1 MALSTRLHLRFA
13 VATAVVIATVGGA
26 LLWYVRGNETQ
37 HAERDVAAKARFVE
51 RSVLRGELTTAD
63 LTSRAHGA
71 RLAQLDRLF
80 RTRVLVDGGLRVKLY
95 GAPDGLVTYSN
106 THALIGTKTDNIDEF
121 RKVLGGRTVR
131 DVSYLNHEGGAGKN
145 VKALEVYV
153 PLYIQGDGQAHGVLE
168 IYESYA
174 PVTATV
180 RSFIVPFA
188 GLLVL
193 ALLGI
198 WTALFPLVRSMA
210 RSLERSRL
218 ERNAAERS
226 LEETS
231 EQLRQSQKMDA
242 IGRLAGGVAHDFNN
256 LLLAING
263 YAEFLSDSLTDVRL
277 KGFATEIQSA
287 GERAAALSQQLLAF
301 CRRQVLAPRIL
312 NLNDAVGE
320 IELMVRRL
328 IGAGITVDV
337 DCDPHLRNVE
347 ADPSQ
352 IGQVLLNLAVNA
364 RDAMGGAGTLTVTTR
379 NDGDHVLLTVTD
391 TGEGMNEETRGR
403 IFEPFFTTKPVG
415 SGTGLGLATVY
426 GIVAQSGGE
435 ITVRSAR
442 GEGTSFTVR
451 LPAAPGE
458 APATAADEVA
468 QPARGAERILVVDD
482 ERVVRELLAQ
492 MLREQG
498 YDVSVAGSAREA
510 RGLQS
515 RWDLLVTDVV
525 MPETDGV
532 TLAKQIDARHV
543 LFISGYDQEAL
554 VRADSFFLQKP
565 FSRDDFAQTVR
576 EMLDRDRA
584 SQPAAA

>member
-13 VATAVVIATVGGA
+13 VATAVVIATVGGV
-26 LLWYVRGNETQ
+26 LLWYVRGKETQ
-37 HAERDVAAKARFVE
+37 HAERDVVAKARFVE
-51 RSVLRGELTTAD
+51 RSVLRGELTPAD
-63 LTSRAHGA
+63 LSAPVRGA

-80 RTRVLVDGGLRVKLY
+80 KTRVLVDGGLRVKLY
-95 GAPDGLVTYSN
+95 GAPNGLVTYSN
-106 THALIGTKTDNIDEF
+106 THALIGTKTDNVGEF
-121 RKVLGGRTVR
+121 REVLAGRTVR

-153 PLYIQGDGQAHGVLE
+153 PLYVQGDTRAHGVLE

-174 PVTATV
+174 PVTASV

-188 GLLVL
+188 GLLLL
-193 ALLGI
+193 ALLGM
-198 WTALFPLVRSMA
+198 WVALFPLVSGMA
-210 RSLERSRL
+210 RALERSRL

-263 YAEFLSDSLTDVRL
+263 YAEFLSDSLTDARL

-287 GERAAALSQQLLAF
+287 GERAAALTQQLLAF
-301 CRRQVLAPRIL
+301 SRRQVLEPRVL
-312 NLNDAVGE
+312 NLNDAASE
-320 IELMVRRL
+320 IELMIRRL
-328 IGAGITVDV
+328 IGAGITVDF
-337 DCDPHLRNVE
+337 DLDPDLRNVE
-347 ADPSQ
+347 ADASQ

-364 RDAMGGAGTLTVTTR
+364 RDAMGGAGTLTVSTR
-379 NDGDHVLLTVTD
+379 NDGDHVVLTVTD
-391 TGEGMNEETRGR
+391 TGEGMDEETRGR
-403 IFEPFFTTKPVG
+403 IFEPFFTTKEVG

-426 GIVAQSGGE
+426 GIVTQSGGE
-435 ITVRSAR
+435 IGVRSAP
-442 GEGTSFTVR
+442 GEGASFTVR
-451 LPAAPGE
+451 LPAAGD
-458 APATAADEVA
+458 APAIALEEVA
-468 QPARGAERILVVDD
+468 NPARGAERILVVDD

-515 RWDLLVTDVV
+515 RWDLLVADVV
-525 MPETDGV
+525 MPETDGIS
-532 TLAKQIDARHV
+532 LAQQIDARHV
-543 LFISGYDQEAL
+543 LFISGYDRKAL
-554 VRADSFFLQKP
+554 VPADSFFLQKP
-565 FSRDDFAQTVR
+565 FSRDVFAQTVR
-576 EMLDRDRA
+576 TMLDRDQA
-584 SQPAAA
+584 PHTAAA